1 MTNSGKVNNTGP
13 RFLATRWANTLRYSL
28 MNLFI
33 MAGMV
38 TFALGGWWMWAG
50 LGITL
55 VLISMVDEL
64 LGDAGNKEA
73 MPSRWYLDLMLRLTL
88 PLLLALSVVCLNIV
102 GPGFA
107 AIDWAMA
114 GLGFDGPAARA
125 ATGLFTGT
133 GGLVS
138 LGMFYGLGGVVVAHN
153 LVHRANT
160 SPDYV
165 LGRWLLAFTWDTG
178 FAIEHVYGHHR
189 HVGTDKD
196 PATAKR
202 GEYIFFF
209 AVRSSIGQAISA
221 LKFENQRLARRGVAN
236 TLLSNVFWRGQLMT
250 LVVIALFV
258 YMSGPWGV
266 VYSALAALVG
276 KLYLELVNYVE
287 HYGLVRVPGTRIEDR
302 HSWDSHRRL
311 STGLTYNLPLH
322 SNHHRFATRPFWDL
336 QQAGGKAPLW
346 PMGYVPMI
354 LCAFF
359 PALWKN
365 ISEPL
370 LADWDKRL
378 ASPEERA
385 LLQATGQL
393 RG

>member
-1 MTNSGKVNNTGP
+1 MSEGYEKQMEKPG
-13 RFLATRWANTLRYSL
+13 FLATRWANTVRYSL

-33 MAGMV
+33 LLGMV
-38 TFALGGWWMWAG
+38 TLAQGGWWMWAG
-50 LGITL
+50 LAITL
-55 VLISMVDEL
+55 ILISIVDEL
-64 LGDAGNKEA
+64 LGDAGDREA
-73 MPSRWYLDLMLRLTL
+73 MPPRWYMDLMLRLTL
-88 PLLLALSVVCLNIV
+88 PLLLVLSVVCLNIV

-107 AIDWAMA
+107 PIDTAMTW
-114 GLGFDGPAARA
+114 LGFDAPTARA
-125 ATGLFTGT
+125 ATGLFSGT

-153 LVHRANT
+153 LTHRPNN
-160 SPDYV
+160 SLDYV

-196 PATAKR
+196 PATARR

-209 AVRSSIGQAISA
+209 VVRSSIGQAISA
-221 LKFENQRLARRGVAN
+221 AKFENERLARRGVAN
-236 TLLSNVFWRGQLMT
+236 NIVTNVFWRGQLMT
-250 LVVIALFV
+250 LTVIALFV
-258 YMSGPWGV
+258 FMTGPLGV

-287 HYGLVRVPGTRIEDR
+287 HYGLVRIPGSRIEER

-322 SNHHRFATRPFWDL
+322 SNHHRFATRPFWEL

-354 LCAFF
+354 LCSFF
-359 PALWKN
+359 PPLWKS
-365 ISEPL
+365 ISDPL
-370 LADWDKRL
+370 LAEWDKKL
-378 ASPEERA
+378 ASPQERDF
-385 LLQATGQL
+385 LRSIGQL